1 LSITVIGLGKIGLP
15 LAVYFTQESDV
26 IGLDSNHKVVEQV
39 NLGQEP
45 FPGESNL
52 QNLLET
58 AISSKKLF
66 ATQDQKHAISNAD
79 VILICVPLITD
90 KNNIPDFD
98 NIDLVVRAIGKYI
111 KKGTLVA
118 FETTLPVGT
127 TRNRFTKIIEQESGF
142 KVGQDF
148 FVVFSPERV
157 LIGRIFEDLS
167 KYPKL
172 VGGVTSSCTIK
183 GVEFY
188 ESVLRFSSL
197 SELNSDPG
205 VFALE
210 NCEAA
215 EFAKIAETTYRDVN
229 IGLANE
235 FAVYAKKY
243 NIDFQEVIKAANSQ
257 PYSYIHTPGISVGG
271 HCIPIYPHF
280 YLSDFSNSTIVNAAR
295 VLNKSMPQYA
305 VGQIKQSFLS
315 LKNMSIGILGLTYRP
330 GVKETAF
337 SGALDLLELLSNESS
352 LVYGY
357 DPLLDEN
364 EIIGLGFN
372 YKREM
377 SNLDG
382 IILHTEHPE
391 FSDINFHEI
400 STLKFVYDG
409 RNLYPKLKNTK
420 HSFIYLNL

>member
-26 IGLDSNHKVVEQV
+26 IGLDSNHNVVEQV

-58 AISSKKLF
+58 AVSSNKLF

-90 KNNIPDFD
+90 KNNMPDFD
-98 NIDLVVRAIGKYI
+98 NIDLVVRAIGKHI
-111 KKGTLVA
+111 KKGTLVS

-127 TRNRFTKIIEQESGF
+127 TRNRFTKIIEQASGF
-142 KVGQDF
+142 NVGQDF

-157 LIGRIFEDLS
+157 LTGRIFEDLS

-188 ESVLRFSSL
+188 ESVLKFSSL
-197 SELNSDPG
+197 SGLNSVPR
-205 VFALE
+205 VITLE
-210 NCEAA
+210 NCETA
-215 EFAKIAETTYRDVN
+215 EFTKIAETTYRDVN

-235 FAVYAKKY
+235 FSIYAKKY
-243 NIDFQEVIKAANSQ
+243 HINIQEVIQAANSQ
-257 PYSYIHTPGISVGG
+257 PYSYIHSPGISVGG

-280 YLSDFSNSTIVNAAR
+280 YLSDFSDSTIVNAAR
-295 VLNKSMPQYA
+295 ALNKSMPQYV
-305 VGQIKQSFLS
+305 VGEIKRSFPM

-337 SGALDLLELLSNESS
+337 SGALDLLELLRNESA

-357 DPLLDEN
+357 DPLLEQN
-364 EIIGLGFN
+364 EIIDLGF
-372 YKREM
+372 YFEEKI
-377 SNLDG
+377 SDLDG
-382 IILHTEHPE
+382 LILHTEHLE
-391 FSDINFHEI
+391 FRNLDFSENPK
-400 STLKFVYDG
+400 LKFIYDG
-409 RNLYPKLKNTK
+409 RNFYPNLKKSQNK
-420 HSFIYLNL
+420 FIYLNI

>member
-1 LSITVIGLGKIGLP
+1 MSITVIGLGKIGLP
-15 LAVYFTQESDV
+15 LAVYLAQRSNV
-26 IGLDSNHKVVEQV
+26 IGLDSNHKVVELV
-39 NLGQEP
+39 NLGHEP

-52 QNLLET
+52 QNLLEV
-58 AISSKKLF
+58 AISSKKLS
-66 ATQDQKHAISNAD
+66 ATQDHKYAISKAD
-79 VILICVPLITD
+79 TILICIPLITNQSD
-90 KNNIPDFD
+90 VADFG
-98 NIDLVVRAIGKYI
+98 NIDLVVQAIGKYI
-111 KKGTLVA
+111 KKGTLIS

-157 LIGRIFEDLS
+157 LTGRIFEDLS

-188 ESVLRFSSL
+188 NSALKFSSL
-197 SELNSDPG
+197 SELNSVPR
-205 VFALE
+205 VITLE
-210 NCEAA
+210 NCETA
-215 EFAKIAETTYRDVN
+215 EFTKIAETTYRDVN

-235 FAVYAKKY
+235 FAIYAKKY
-243 NIDFQEVIKAANSQ
+243 HINFQEVIRAANSQ
-257 PYSYIHTPGISVGG
+257 PYSHIHSPGISVGG

-280 YLSDFSNSTIVNAAR
+280 YLSDFSDSTIVNAAR
-295 VLNKSMPQYA
+295 ALNKSMPKYV
-305 VGQIKQSFLS
+305 VGEIKRSFPM

-337 SGALDLLELLSNESS
+337 SGALDLLELLKNESA

-357 DPLLDEN
+357 DPLLEQN
-364 EIIGLGFN
+364 EIIELGFN
-372 YKREM
+372 FEEKI

-382 IILHTEHPE
+382 LILHTEHLE
-391 FSDINFHEI
+391 FCNLDFSEN
-400 STLKFVYDG
+400 TKLKFIYDG
-409 RNLYPKLKNTK
+409 RNFYPNLKKTQNK
-420 HSFIYLNL
+420 FIYLNI